1 MEHLFF
7 KSSFVVKIPP
17 FGSCKTLNGMLEPHP
32 KKPKTTVNIELYG
45 GFLAFA
51 LMAGGE

>member
-17 FGSCKTLNGMLEPHP
+17 FGSCKTLNGMIEPR
-32 KKPKTTVNIELYG
+32 KKPKTTVNIELSG

-51 LMAGGE
+51 SMAGGE